1 MTNRRIEDG
10 GSLVGE
16 DNPTLIGSQAPSIH
30 KVLDSS
36 CQDPSSMLG
45 PELARLM
52 ASIRQSL
59 DRIDRIIAT
68 LSPYSSE
75 AR

>member
-1 MTNRRIEDG
+1 MTDRRIEDG
-10 GSLVGE
+10 AYLVE
-16 DNPTLIGSQAPSIH
+16 RRQSNPDRAQAPSIH

-36 CQDPSSMLG
+36 CQDPSSILG

-59 DRIDRIIAT
+59 DRIDKIIAT